1 MKMEAEN
8 ESGSDQENYSRLVSS
23 VIHEYDII
31 DVEPGARSEDSANE
45 DVKSRDSSQD
55 DVTLPRVNCPEKII
69 ICLDMSSEMDKVS
82 FRSRSGDKWTPMK
95 LVRRALSFFLH
106 SKQRLNRN
114 HQFALVHLFD
124 KASWVKDFTG
134 NVRSI
139 INALDDMSDTV
150 ELQSFNATSLFDLIH
165 QCVPLPELEGDT
177 TILPPPYIVRMLF
190 IYGRSNGLIEF
201 RNKESFRQLD
211 SSPFFFFD
219 AMYVHE
225 PQSPENRCE
234 EIFDRLCDLDEKGM
248 SYIFEA
254 ARNPTRL
261 YDQMAKLLAHPLQR
275 PLQSEIAYR
284 LHNIADLTDT

>member
-1 MKMEAEN
+1 M
-8 ESGSDQENYSRLVSS
+8 
-23 VIHEYDII
+23 
-31 DVEPGARSEDSANE
+31 
-45 DVKSRDSSQD
+45 
-55 DVTLPRVNCPEKII
+55 
-69 ICLDMSSEMDKVS
+69 
-82 FRSRSGDKWTPMK
+82 
-95 LVRRALSFFLH
+95 
-106 SKQRLNRN
+106 
-114 HQFALVHLFD
+114 
-124 KASWVKDFTG
+124 KDFTG

-139 INALDDMSDTV
+139 ISALDDMSDTV

-211 SSPFFFFD
+211 SSPYFFFD